1 MIIFIELVKRASIL
15 HENFFIYKE
24 HFTKQYNTYSPTKQY
39 FTILHNTNSPN
50 KQANNTK
57 QYFRILNNFFIIYQ
71 PNTNH
76 THTIPLT

>member
-1 MIIFIELVKRASIL
+1 MNNTIL
-15 HENFFIYKE
+15 NKL
-24 HFTKQYNTYSPTKQY
+24 TKQA
-39 FTILHNTNSPN
+39 N